1 MTAILL
7 QLFWTFFIIGLFN
20 FGGGGAMISLI
31 QNKVVSEFGW
41 ITQAQFTDIVAI
53 SQSTPGPIGINCAT
67 YVGYEVGHSLAAGA
81 TGAAGSLSTG
91 AIGAASTAGAAGTA
105 GATGATGSA
114 MLGIAGSALAT
125 FALVLPSFII
135 FWGIMVIYRKY
146 HRTALF
152 GNVMSGLRPV
162 VAGLIGAA
170 ALVLMFR
177 FGGGISSPGTGWS
190 IANLQVSVIRENFG
204 DWTSW
209 AILAGTLA
217 SSLFL
222 KANPILLIIAG
233 GILGLLIY

>member
-67 YVGYEVGHSLAAGA
+67 YVGYEVGHSLGM
-81 TGAAGSLSTG
+81 
-91 AIGAASTAGAAGTA
+91 
-105 GATGATGSA
+105 GATGSA

-177 FGGGISSPGTGWS
+177 FGGGISSPGSGWS

-222 KANPILLIIAG
+222 KANPILLIVAG

>member
-91 AIGAASTAGAAGTA
+91 AAGTA
-105 GATGATGSA
+105 GAAGATGSA

-177 FGGGISSPGTGWS
+177 FGGGISSPGSGWS
-190 IANLQVSVIRENFG
+190 MANLQVSVIRENFG